1 MLEPATLHCP
11 YCGEAYETFADLSEG
26 SHDYIE
32 DCPVCCRP
40 IEIHCELNAMGELA
54 SISARRDDD

>member
-1 MLEPATLHCP
+1 MLEPAQIDCP

-40 IEIHCELNAMGELA
+40 WQVGAWLEGDGAWCAILRTADE
-54 SISARRDDD
+54 